1 MIRGKI
7 MSNWLMHSKGA
18 WKKHKYHSRTG
29 TANHWSYTYLRDK
42 SARDEYRMDK
52 QNADVT
58 SSEKVNQSLN
68 EAAESVDKYSS
79 EHPFGYYMKNYSE
92 TSKKHTKEVI
102 KAAKNAMST
111 AIAFVKSFYDFT
123 VLEFEKV
130 MKHGDSDMSNYYS
143 DDELYH
149 WGILGMHWG
158 VRRYQNKDGSLT
170 SAGRNRYQFNEK
182 NHPSKGISR
191 KEVKHL
197 IKDYNRMH
205 GTNIKAKKGTFVT
218 KGQYTYDHKGRRVQT
233 NQQVRTKDDVN
244 IERMV
249 NMFKR
254 ATGRDKLDR
263 MTTEQLEDYYNREY
277 WKRKIKDLDR
287 KETSQGQQ
295 FIQDLT
301 RESAKAFVSSAAGGF
316 GEIVKDGLTSQMYSD
331 RSRRE
336 KELDYEYKTRYDL
349 FRKKYN
355 INDKK
360 KKNKDDDD

>member
-1 MIRGKI
+1 

-18 WKKHKYHSRTG
+18 WKKHKYQSRTG

-42 SARDEYRMDK
+42 SSRDEYRLDK
-52 QNADVT
+52 ENADVA
-58 SSEKVNQSLN
+58 SAEKVNNSLN
-68 EAAESVDKYSS
+68 EAMDSVDKYSS
-79 EHPFGYYMKNYSE
+79 EHPFGYYMANY
-92 TSKKHTKEVI
+92 TDKSKSDKRVKDAL
-102 KAAKNAMST
+102 KAAKKVMTSA
-111 AIAFVKSFYDFT
+111 ALFVKSFYDFT
-123 VLEFEKV
+123 VYEFTKV
-130 MKHGDSDMSNYYS
+130 IKHGDSDMGNYYS

-170 SAGRNRYQFNEK
+170 SAGRNRYQFSEK

-263 MTTEQLEDYYNREY
+263 MTSEQLEEYYNKEY

-316 GEIVKDGLTSQMYSD
+316 GEVVKDSLTSKMYSD
-331 RSRRE
+331 RARRE

-349 FRKKYN
+349 FKKEHGIKN
-355 INDKK
+355 SKKDK
-360 KKNKDDDD
+360 KDDD

>member
-1 MIRGKI
+1 

-18 WKKHKYHSRTG
+18 WKKHKYQTRTG

-42 SARDEYRMDK
+42 SSRDEYRLDK
-52 QNADVT
+52 ENADVA
-58 SSEKVNQSLN
+58 SAEKVNNSLN
-68 EAAESVDKYSS
+68 EAMDSVDKYSS
-79 EHPFGYYMKNYSE
+79 EHPFGYYMANY
-92 TSKKHTKEVI
+92 TDKSKSDKRVKDAL
-102 KAAKNAMST
+102 KAAKKVMTSA
-111 AIAFVKSFYDFT
+111 ALFVKSFYDFT
-123 VLEFEKV
+123 VYEFTKV
-130 MKHGDSDMSNYYS
+130 IKHGDSDMGNYYS

-170 SAGRNRYQFNEK
+170 SAGRNRYQFTEK

-233 NQQVRTKDDVN
+233 NQQVRTKDDMN
-244 IERMV
+244 IERVV

-263 MTTEQLEDYYNREY
+263 MTTEQLEEYYNREY
-277 WKRKIKDLDR
+277 WKRKIKDLDK

-301 RESAKAFVSSAAGGF
+301 RESAKAFVSSASGGF
-316 GEIVKDGLTSQMYSD
+316 GDIVRYSITESMYDKKSRKEKDLNL
-331 RSRRE
+331 E
-336 KELDYEYKTRYDL
+336 YDL
-349 FRKKYN
+349 RRKKLGLN
-355 INDKK
+355 KNNNNNNNN
-360 KKNKDDDD
+360 NKDND